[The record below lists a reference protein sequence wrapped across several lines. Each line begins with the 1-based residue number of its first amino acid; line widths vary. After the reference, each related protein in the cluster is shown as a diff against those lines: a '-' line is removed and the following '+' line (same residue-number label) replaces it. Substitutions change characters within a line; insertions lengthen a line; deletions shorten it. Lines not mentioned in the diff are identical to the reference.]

1 MTSERPAVLL
11 AFDERVRQ
19 NYIDEAD
26 LARLKGLA
34 DWDWFPCSGGG
45 IYSGNEDP
53 AAAQALADR
62 LAQVDALVVCH
73 GCPVVDETV
82 LQQAPR
88 LRLIG
93 ELEGDRFASRI
104 DLPAAWNRGLRT
116 VDTTN
121 GSSYPV
127 AEWALGLILV
137 SLRNAGQHFRRIIGG
152 QKQLPHDSDPGYLN
166 GELFGK
172 RVGLIGC
179 GHIGRRLIK
188 FLRPFE
194 TDIWVHDPYL
204 PGEMADALDFNL
216 TSLENVLGQ
225 CHVVV
230 CLAPQTPSTE
240 GLLGTQELAHLRP
253 GAVLVNVSRGK
264 VIDSDALMARLEQG
278 DIVAGLDVF
287 DPEPFGD
294 HPITQLDNVFLT
306 PHIAGVVAAS
316 YPRFFN
322 LMVDELE
329 RFFNGHTTLFDLTDR
344 SRANRQGD

>member
-1 MTSERPAVLL
+1 MTADRPSALL
-11 AFDERVRQ
+11 AFDERVRH

-26 LARLKGLA
+26 LERLTALA

-45 IYSGNEDP
+45 IYTSNEDP
-53 AAAQALADR
+53 AAARALTQR
-62 LAQVDALVVCH
+62 LEGVDALVVCH
-73 GCPVVDETV
+73 GCPVVDEAV
-82 LQQAPR
+82 LQGAPQ
-88 LRLIG
+88 LKLIG

-104 DLPAAWNRGLRT
+104 DLKAAWARGIGT

-127 AEWALGLILV
+127 AEWALGLILI
-137 SLRNAGQHFRRIIGG
+137 SLRNAGQHFRRIIGRLD
-152 QKQLPHDSDPGYLN
+152 KLPQDQNPGFAN
-166 GELFGK
+166 GELVGK

-194 TDIWVHDPYL
+194 VDIWVHDPYL
-204 PGEMADALDFNL
+204 PGEMADALNFNL
-216 TSLENVLGQ
+216 TSLENVLSQ
-225 CHVVV
+225 CDVVV
-230 CLAPQTPSTE
+230 CLAPHTPGTE
-240 GLLGTQELAHLRP
+240 GMLGRRQLALIRS

-264 VIDSDALMARLEQG
+264 IIDSAALVERLKEG

-294 HPITQLDNVFLT
+294 HEITELDNVFLT
-306 PHIAGVVAAS
+306 PHIAGVTAAC
-316 YPRFFN
+316 YPRFFS

-329 RFFNGHTTLFDLTDR
+329 RFFNGHATLFDLTDR
-344 SRANRQGD
+344 SRSNRQGA